1 MKILVNTDAS
11 IQGNEK
17 LEQHTQIKV
26 QSVLGHLA
34 DHITRVEIHLSDENS
49 TKGGNNDKRCLMEA
63 RLEGHQPV
71 AVTDEAGS
79 IHQAIDGA
87 SEKLKRL
94 LDHTIG
100 RIRDRKIRNQHS
112 DRDIG
117 TEVDTDTDTDTEV
130 DID

>member
-17 LEQHTQIKV
+17 LEQHAQDVV

-49 TKGGNNDKRCLMEA
+49 TKGGNDDKRCLMEA
-63 RLEGHQPV
+63 RMEGHQPI
-71 AVTDEAGS
+71 AVKDTASS

-94 LDHTIG
+94 LDHTLG
-100 RIRDRKIRNQHS
+100 RIQDRKERSQPIV
-112 DRDIG
+112 I
-117 TEVDTDTDTDTEV
+117 
-130 DID
+130 DIDID

>member
-17 LEQHTQIKV
+17 LEQHTQATV

-34 DHITRVEIHLSDENS
+34 DHITRVEVHLSDVNS
-49 TKGGNNDKRCLMEA
+49 SKGGNDDKRCLMEA
-63 RLEGHQPV
+63 RMVGHQPI
-71 AVTDEAGS
+71 AVTDTASS

-100 RIRDRKIRNQHS
+100 RIHDRKARSQPT
-112 DRDIG
+112 DIN
-117 TEVDTDTDTDTEV
+117 VDV
-130 DID
+130 DIN